1 MKVKSEMKHWK
12 GWNIA
17 NKSTRSKSFSQGMP
31 GGMSFTP
38 IDTSKSWSYQCC
50 LIESCF
56 PRLHVHRCWRAFHT
70 RMWKDEVLCVP
81 LGYAGFY
88 GSEKQTEGKMF
99 FMRFA
104 GCELVGSRRGV
115 KNFFHNLKIDKFYVD
130 ELIFVPFPIK
140 NSITTFSKI

>member
-104 GCELVGSRRGV
+104 GCGLVGSSGMWR
-115 KNFFHNLKIDKFYVD
+115 
-130 ELIFVPFPIK
+130 IF
-140 NSITTFSKI
+140 SITSKLIISMLINWFSFPFQKKKFNHNVF